1 MNDLKLK
8 RQVLSS
14 LLWKV
19 LENGGTQGIQF
30 VIQIVLAR
38 LLLPEDYGIIVIVMF
53 FISIAN
59 IFVQSG
65 LNTAIIQKKD
75 IDDEYLSSA
84 FFLSLFFALIVYF
97 VFYISAPYISLFY
110 RMPEL
115 IKILRV
121 LSLTL
126 FFGAFNSIQNAI
138 ISKNLWFKKMFISSL
153 SGVIISGSSGIIL
166 AYLNFG
172 VWALVIQ
179 QITNQIIITIVL
191 YSTLK
196 WKPSLSFSIKKAR
209 VLLSYGWKLLLS
221 GLIATIDRNIISLI
235 VGKIYSA
242 DMLGYYNRGTQFPSF
257 IVNNINGAIQ
267 AVMLPALSN
276 QQDYTHRVKSMV
288 RRSIKTSSYVIFPLL
303 VGLAVIAEPLILVLL
318 TDKWA
323 SSIPF
328 LRILS
333 ISFAL
338 YPIHTANLQAI
349 NALGRSDI
357 FLKLEIIKSLVGT
370 SLIIMSMPFGIYAM
384 AFTTVIRGIIS
395 AFINSFPNKRMLD
408 YHYKEQF
415 MDIIPAL
422 SLSILMGLLI
432 YPMNYMEVENITK
445 ILIQVP
451 IGIIVYVTLSAFFK
465 IESFKY
471 LIQTIK
477 EYKRN

>member
-1 MNDLKLK
+1 M
-8 RQVLSS
+8 
-14 LLWKV
+14 
-19 LENGGTQGIQF
+19 
-30 VIQIVLAR
+30 AR

-138 ISKNLWFKKMFISSL
+138 ISKNLWFKKLFISSL